1 MEKLPP
7 GKPGAQPIAGQFE
20 GGILGWVLNLIGGKI
35 GALIADL
42 AQALLG
48 LGNFADPNMNAI
60 RDGQLDLNHR
70 TDLLSP
76 LLDYGSVFMD
86 AANQLVNV
94 GQMQFNRQIGPMRG
108 CALANN
114 SIYLDSPG
122 LWDIRAQLWFDW
134 TALPDGNVQ
143 WQIRIYRPDNTV
155 YSVTRAEFDSTK
167 ATSSIGIC
175 SVVIPTGGYVA
186 QVWVSS
192 IAVGR
197 GVLGGPSRNR
207 LTVQHISHETNVGD
221 TGEGA

>member
-76 LLDYGSVFMD
+76 LLDYGS
-86 AANQLVNV
+86 AYANTQAGIFNKGQV
-94 GQMQFNRQIGPMRG
+94 GFTNQIGPMQG
-108 CALANN
+108 CHLANGR
-114 SIYLDSPG
+114 IVLDSKG
-122 LWDIRAQLWFDW
+122 LWDIRCQLWIDYISLLSGMVEW
-134 TALPDGNVQ
+134 E
-143 WQIRIYRPDNTV
+143 IRILNTADQL
-155 YSVTRAEFDSTK
+155 YSRQRTRLDSQEIF
-167 ATSSIGIC
+167 SSTNITT
-175 SVVIPTGGYVA
+175 VVVPEPGY
-186 QVWVSS
+186 QVQ
-192 IAVGR
+192 IFITEMAPGR
-197 GVLGGPSRNR
+197 GAIGGPTLNR
-207 LTVQHISHETNVGD
+207 LSVQHISRRTDVGN
-221 TGEGA
+221 TGQG

>member
-76 LLDYGSVFMD
+76 LLDYGS
-86 AANQLVNV
+86 AYANTQAGIFNKGQV
-94 GQMQFNRQIGPMRG
+94 GFTNQIGPMQG
-108 CALANN
+108 CHLANGR
-114 SIYLDSPG
+114 IVLDSEG
-122 LWDIRAQLWFDW
+122 LWDIRCQLWIDYIDVLSGMVEW
-134 TALPDGNVQ
+134 E
-143 WQIRIYRPDNTV
+143 IRILNTADQL
-155 YSVTRAEFDSTK
+155 YSRQRTRLDSQEIF
-167 ATSSIGIC
+167 SSTNITT
-175 SVVIPTGGYVA
+175 VVVPQPGY
-186 QVWVSS
+186 QVQ
-192 IAVGR
+192 IYITEMAPGR
-197 GVLGGPSRNR
+197 GAIGGPTLNR
-207 LTVQHISHETNVGD
+207 LSVQHISRSTDIGN
-221 TGEGA
+221 TGQG